1 MWPFNKLGQSS
12 SSSAGG
18 RVSLTGQIA
27 NFGDLEEILET
38 TLSAYRGSL
47 DSVVNHTPKML
58 RDQSADLKKNLR
70 QIRARLEGQPSTAL
84 LKETVKEVD
93 RELSNWGKTT
103 EASFEAQE
111 RETKDA
117 MAAVAVM
124 AEALGSHE
132 KTYGVRFRGISKKLR
147 LLTTSND
154 ISEIRKKLQGE
165 IELLE
170 QYVNQM
176 TQESDSALGRLRDLD
191 NARRARAATVEA
203 ALSNAGK
210 PARSSDPSVGSIADK
225 MKLSEAIR
233 AQIRTEDRVAI
244 VRLSAEESIASK
256 GHSLIVERLKDV
268 FESPSMTGQWNEET
282 FVSITRLPLPEAAA
296 RLEIVEQD
304 LSVKLGG
311 KLDGTVFEKTPGST
325 AAELLGRFEAS
336 PKAA

>member
-1 MWPFNKLGQSS
+1 MWPFNKLGLGSS
-12 SSSAGG
+12 SSTGG
-18 RVSLTGQIA
+18 RVSLAGQIA
-27 NFGDLEEILET
+27 SFGDLEEILET
-38 TLSAYRGSL
+38 ALAAYRGSL

-58 RDQSADLKKNLR
+58 RDQSGDLKKNLR

-93 RELSNWGKTT
+93 RELANWGKNT
-103 EASFEAQE
+103 EASFEEQE

-154 ISEIRKKLQGE
+154 ISEIRKKLQSE

-176 TQESDSALGRLRDLD
+176 TQESDSALDRLRDID
-191 NARRARAATVEA
+191 NARRARATSVAVVLAVVSDAT
-203 ALSNAGK
+203 AGSTDGK
-210 PARSSDPSVGSIADK
+210 K
-225 MKLSEAIR
+225 KLSEAIR

-244 VRLSAEESIASK
+244 VRLAAQESIATK

-268 FESPSMTGQWNEET
+268 FESPSMTGQWSAES
-282 FVSITRLPLPEAAA
+282 FVSITRLSLPEAAA
-296 RLEIVEQD
+296 RLEIVERD

-311 KLDGTVFEKTPGST
+311 KLEGTIFEKTPGST
-325 AAELLGRFEAS
+325 TAELLGRFETS
-336 PKAA
+336 PKVAA